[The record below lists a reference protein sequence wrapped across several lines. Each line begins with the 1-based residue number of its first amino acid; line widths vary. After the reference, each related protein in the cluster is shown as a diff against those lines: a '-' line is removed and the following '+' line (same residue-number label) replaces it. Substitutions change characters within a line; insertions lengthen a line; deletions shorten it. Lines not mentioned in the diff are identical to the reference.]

1 MSSSASNQLQ
11 SPFLP
16 FAVGLLLRLLPA
28 ESNSLIHLF
37 ILEHG
42 FGRHGDL
49 RYFSQAG
56 GGAWNGSGW
65 EGHATMMPTKNPWQQ
80 QQGMSQWE
88 IADPSRQMH
97 HSSVGSA
104 PAGMMGRVAGESRM
118 NWGGSSPMTGTQ
130 ILNAA
135 LKLEELLQSNRI
147 SPEEA
152 MEATLHYQQ
161 ALFELSAQQQRKP
174 AGLSLL
180 ADYAD
185 ADNVPTA
192 KVRCPV
198 LLVFP

>member
-16 FAVGLLLRLLPA
+16 FAVGLRVLQVLPA
-28 ESNSLIHLF
+28 ESNSLKF
-37 ILEHG
+37 IC
-42 FGRHGDL
+42 FGRHGDPAV
-49 RYFSQAG
+49 FSQA

-65 EGHATMMPTKNPWQQ
+65 EGHAAMMPGKNPWQQQ

-118 NWGGSSPMTGTQ
+118 TWGGSSPMTGTQ